1 MNSRWGGHG
10 TGTGGGGA
18 AVLGGWGAEGT
29 SQSSPKTSAWSS
41 VRRLRGAG
49 PAASSGSRS
58 FEAIKASFR
67 NTDRAHSTADRGCC
81 CTGESGTKEVLPGG
95 CGRGSYELLLRW
107 WAARLGAACESVKS
121 LITYGER

>member
-1 MNSRWGGHG
+1 M
-10 TGTGGGGA
+10 GGGGHLPVFA
-18 AVLGGWGAEGT
+18 EDERVVLGAALARCG
-29 SQSSPKTSAWSS
+29 P
-41 VRRLRGAG
+41 RGLV
-49 PAASSGSRS
+49 GSRS

-121 LITYGER
+121 LMEKGRIGSETA